1 MRRILGTTPLLLLL
15 LAATAFMA
23 PDPETVT
30 FTGRVAD
37 DATGSPLASAQ
48 VLVVGTRHG
57 TITDRAGVYTL
68 RVPRAALVGPSVRL
82 SAVLLGYAREVVEVE
97 LPDEPAGPI
106 QLDVRLRPRAL
117 DLQELVVT
125 SDAVGAPARFAAE
138 RAMARDFP
146 NLPHPDWNREQYA
159 HIDENAFR
167 SPVQAPLS
175 TFSIDVDRASYSNVR
190 RFLEQGSL
198 PPIDA
203 VQIEEMVNYFPYD
216 YALPGA
222 DHPLALTT
230 ELGEAPWK
238 KAHRLLRIGL
248 ASPPIDTADMPP
260 NNLVFLID
268 VSGSMRPA
276 NRLPLVKRSLRLL
289 VEELR
294 PIDRVAIVVYAGAT
308 GLVLESTPGSE
319 KERILAAIDGLEAA
333 GSTAGGAGLRHAYRV
348 AEENFIE
355 GGNNRV
361 ILATDGD
368 FNVGESS
375 DAAMVRLIEEL
386 SARGTYLTV
395 LGFGMLNL
403 QFEKM
408 QLLAHHGNGNHAYID
423 SLDEARKVL
432 VEEMGGTLLT
442 VASDVRLQ
450 VEFNPA
456 RVQAY
461 RLIGYENRLLAD
473 EAFDDD
479 ETKAGELGAGHR
491 VTALYEIVPV
501 GADTDV
507 EVGREI
513 PLRYRETSGFSERA
527 ADDEL
532 AFVRLRY
539 RRPGEPESRL
549 LEHPV
554 GSEAGV
560 VSNDF
565 TFAAAVA
572 GFGMLLRESEHRGVI
587 TSEQVLDMATRS
599 LGDDPHGYR
608 AGFVDLIRRYR
619 SLSDGAAVAG
629 GMRE

>member
-1 MRRILGTTPLLLLL
+1 MRRILGVTPLLLLL
-15 LAATAFMA
+15 LAATALVA
-23 PDPETVT
+23 SDAETVT
-30 FTGRVAD
+30 FTGRVVD
-37 DATGSPLASAQ
+37 DATGAPLASAQ

-57 TITDRAGVYTL
+57 TVTDRAGAYRIQVSRT
-68 RVPRAALVGPSVRL
+68 ALDGRSVRL
-82 SAVLLGYAREVVEVE
+82 RVALLGYAVEAVEVE
-97 LPDEPAGPI
+97 LPDEPADTVEV
-106 QLDVRLRPRAL
+106 DVRLRSQPL
-117 DLQELVVT
+117 EMSELVVT
-125 SDAVGAPARFAAE
+125 DGAVAPPAFAVGRGA
-138 RAMARDFP
+138 ARDFA

-167 SPVQAPLS
+167 SPVQTPLS

-203 VQIEEMVNYFPYD
+203 VQIEEMINYFPYD
-216 YALPGA
+216 YALPGPG
-222 DHPLALTT
+222 HPLALTT
-230 ELGEAPWK
+230 ELGEAPWREGHK
-238 KAHRLLRIGL
+238 LLRIGL

-268 VSGSMRPA
+268 VSGSMMPA

-289 VEELR
+289 VQELR
-294 PIDRVAIVVYAGAT
+294 SVDRVAIVVYAGAT

-319 KERILAAIDGLEAA
+319 KERILGAIERLEAG

-355 GGNNRV
+355 DGNNRV

-375 DAAMVRLIEEL
+375 DAAMVRLIQDL
-386 SARGTYLTV
+386 SERGTYLTV
-395 LGFGMLNL
+395 LGFGMRNL

-408 QLLAHHGNGNHAYID
+408 QLLAHHGNGNHHYID

-456 RVQAY
+456 RVHAY
-461 RLIGYENRLLAD
+461 RLIGYENRLLPD

-479 ETKAGELGAGHR
+479 DTNAGELGAGHR

-501 GADTDV
+501 GVETDV
-507 EVGREI
+507 EVGGEI
-513 PLRYRETSGFSERA
+513 PLRYRDTGHLSERA
-527 ADDEL
+527 DDDEL

-539 RRPGEPESRL
+539 REPGQAESRL

-554 GSEAGV
+554 ANEAGA
-560 VSNDF
+560 VSDDF

-572 GFGMLLRESEHRGVI
+572 GFGMLLRGSDHRGEI
-587 TSEQVLDMATRS
+587 TSEQVLVMATRS
-599 LGDDPHGYR
+599 LGEDPHGYR
-608 AGFVDLIRRYR
+608 EGFTELVRRYR
-619 SLSDGAAVAG
+619 SLAEGTEVAG
-629 GMRE
+629 GRRE